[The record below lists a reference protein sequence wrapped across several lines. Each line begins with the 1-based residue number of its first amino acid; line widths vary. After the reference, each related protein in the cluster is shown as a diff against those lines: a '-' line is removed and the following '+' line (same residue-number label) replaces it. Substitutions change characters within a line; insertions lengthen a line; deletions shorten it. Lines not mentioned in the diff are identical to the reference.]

1 MGLRWLMRGL
11 SILAALLL
19 HVGASAELLH
29 DEVVLSFC
37 RVLSKK
43 AIVERHIEQGAFVVQ
58 TAGGLQYFV
67 AWPPT
72 EERDVA
78 RWYGHFPD
86 GTVAIVHTH
95 PPHLPE
101 PSKLDIAVARRARVP
116 VYVITPSRISKTTG
130 GAPEVVTDGDWIIGQ
145 PSR

>member
-1 MGLRWLMRGL
+1 MRGL
-11 SILAALLL
+11 PILAALLL
-19 HVGASAELLH
+19 HVEASAELMH
-29 DEVVLSFC
+29 DQAVLSFC

-43 AIVERHIEQGAFVVQ
+43 AATERHNEQGAFVVQ

-67 AWPPT
+67 AWPPS
-72 EERDVA
+72 EERDLA

-101 PSKLDIAVARRARVP
+101 PSKLDIAVARRARIP

-130 GAPEVVTDGDWIIGQ
+130 GPAEVVADGDWIVGEER
-145 PSR
+145 PKT